1 MIEIISQQSEETIAL
16 AREVSQLIQPG
27 TLISL
32 KGPLG
37 SGKTTFTK
45 GLAQGL
51 GIRRVIK
58 SPTYTIVKEYSIPDR
73 DATLYHIDAYR
84 LENMGADTVDI
95 DSFITDRDFTVIEW
109 AEFIEDFLPEDY
121 LIIELIPV
129 GSDSRRIRVSSQ
141 MEDSIYQ
148 DLLSQLGS
156 KESGKIHDES

>member
-1 MIEIISQQSEETIAL
+1 MIEIISQQSEETMTL
-16 AREVSQLIQPG
+16 AQEVSQLIKPG

-58 SPTYTIVKEYSIPDR
+58 SPTYTIVKEYSIPGQ

-84 LENMGADTVDI
+84 LENIEEDTVDI
-95 DSFITDRDFTVIEW
+95 DSFITDRDITVIEW

-121 LIIELIPV
+121 LVIELIPD
-129 GSDSRRIRVSSQ
+129 GRDSRRIRISSQ
-141 MEDSIYQ
+141 VEDSIYQ
-148 DLLSQLGS
+148 ELLSQLGN
-156 KESGKIHDES
+156 KRK